1 MAQEPPSRPQPEDQQ
16 AAAPAGGAP
25 SAPEETIEIISHVFQ
40 EWKRSHP
47 EGTWRA
53 FWAAV
58 AAGEVRIPNV

>member
-1 MAQEPPSRPQPEDQQ
+1 MAQEPPAEP
-16 AAAPAGGAP
+16 PAGRDNVAPSCGDP

-40 EWKRSHP
+40 EWKRTHP

-58 AAGEVRIPNV
+58 AAGEVQIPTA